1 MEGELTVAE
10 WRDDTP
16 PVGQVV
22 EVWDWLAVVRAVWTG
37 EEWHT
42 PDGMRLRWISHWR
55 PCDG

>member
-1 MEGELTVAE
+1 MEASLIVAE

-37 EEWHT
+37 EEWRAV
-42 PDGMRLRWISHWR
+42 DGMRLRWISHWR